1 MDSMTRKMITVVAF
15 IAVAMAG
22 MPVAASAGSATLYEL
37 TENMHLDNLSR
48 PTLRTA
54 SAALQGTAEGGTP
67 LCPAPLL
74 ALLTAFGLPSGTS
87 CTLTAFGEDAISL
100 AGGNGS
106 FTGAFAVVVNLDN
119 PVDAP
124 EFVVMTGTF
133 GANMQILADAN
144 GQMLPLIQISNGSLS
159 TTDVLGVPVQYV
171 GLFFP
176 GLTPEMFAPASFG
189 GTFRLPFAVR
199 NDDMKVKPQRGV
211 QAFYLGDNGDFIPIQ
226 QNETS
231 LGYATVR
238 VEVGF

>member
-1 MDSMTRKMITVVAF
+1 
-15 IAVAMAG
+15 
-22 MPVAASAGSATLYEL
+22 MPVRDLTGREQAYTVQVEAGLAYEFL
-37 TENMHLDNLSR
+37 IS
-48 PTLRTA
+48 
-54 SAALQGTAEGGTP
+54 
-67 LCPAPLL
+67 
-74 ALLTAFGLPSGTS
+74 LTAFGLPSGTS
-87 CTLTAFGEDAISL
+87 CTLTAFGEDAVSL

-133 GANMQILADAN
+133 GAHMQILVDAN
-144 GQMLPLIQISNGSLS
+144 GQRLPLIQITNGTLS
-159 TTDVLGVPVQYV
+159 TTDVFGVPVAYV
-171 GLFFP
+171 GLFFRD
-176 GLTPEMFAPASFG
+176 LTPEMFAPASFG
-189 GTFRLPFAVR
+189 GTFRLPFVVH
-199 NDDMKVKPQRGV
+199 NDKKVKPQKGV

>member
-1 MDSMTRKMITVVAF
+1 MVVAVALF
-15 IAVAMAG
+15 ALAMAG
-22 MPVAASAGSATLYEL
+22 MPAAASAGSATLYEL
-37 TENMHLDNLSR
+37 TENMHLDNLSE

-74 ALLTAFGLPSGTS
+74 GLLTAFGLPSGTS
-87 CTLTAFGEDAISL
+87 CTLTAFGEDAVSL

-133 GANMQILADAN
+133 GAHMQILADAN
-144 GQMLPLIQISNGSLS
+144 GQRLPLIQITEGTLL
-159 TTDVLGVPVQYV
+159 TTDVLGVPVAYV

-176 GLTPEMFAPASFG
+176 GLTPEMFAQASFG
-189 GTFRLPFAVR
+189 GIFRLPFVVH
-199 NDDMKVKPQRGV
+199 NDKKVKPQKGV

>member
-37 TENMHLDNLSR
+37 TENMHLDNLSK

-74 ALLTAFGLPSGTS
+74 GLLTAFGLPSGAS
-87 CTLTAFGEDAISL
+87 CTLTAFGEDAVSL

-133 GANMQILADAN
+133 GAHMQILVDAN
-144 GQMLPLIQISNGSLS
+144 GQRLPLIQITNGTLS
-159 TTDVLGVPVQYV
+159 TTDVFGVPVAYV

-176 GLTPEMFAPASFG
+176 DLTPGMFAPASFG
-189 GTFRLPFAVR
+189 GTFRLPFVVH
-199 NDDMKVKPQRGV
+199 NDKKVKPQKGV